1 MTLFQNAKFH
11 TTVNHLKDLPDT
23 PAEIAFVGR
32 SNAGKSSAINTLT
45 NHTRLAFVSKTPGRT
60 QHINFFELPNGG
72 FMVDLPGY
80 GYAQVPEAVRAHW
93 VKLLGDY
100 LQTRRQLIGLILI
113 MDARHPLKE
122 LDVRML
128 DFFALTGRP
137 VHILLSKADKLSKN
151 EQIKTLSAVKK
162 ALKPFAERQAVGVQ
176 LFSSLK
182 KQGIE
187 EVDAVVRQWFENHTP
202 AEPAA
207 AEEDTA
213 APEPPQAT

>member
-1 MTLFQNAKFH
+1 MNLFQNAKFY
-11 TTVNHLKDLPDT
+11 TTVNHLKDLPAT

-60 QHINFFELPNGG
+60 QHINFFELANGA

-80 GYAQVPEAVRAHW
+80 GYAQVPEAIRAHW

-100 LQTRRQLIGLILI
+100 LQQRQALIGLVLI
-113 MDARHPLKE
+113 MDARHPLKP
-122 LDVRML
+122 LDVQML
-128 DFFALTGRP
+128 DFFHITGRP

-151 EQIKTLSAVKK
+151 DQIKTLSAVKK
-162 ALKPFAERQAVGVQ
+162 ALKPFAERQQISVQ

-187 EVDAVVRQWFENHTP
+187 EVNNVVAAWF
-202 AEPAA
+202 AAA
-207 AEEDTA
+207 AE
-213 APEPPQAT
+213 QAEAEAENPLPDENEG